1 MTPSGAATP
10 TETEAAIAFLR
21 DNLDARVAELV
32 DFVRIASVSAQPNHA
47 HDVRRAAD
55 WLADRLRVAGLENV
69 DFVDTGLH
77 PAVVADWLHA
87 GPDAPT
93 LLFYG
98 HYDVQPA
105 SLADG
110 WDHDPFDAQVR
121 DGRVWGRGTTDDK
134 GQMMCHVLGVEAWLA
149 ACGRLPVNVKMV
161 FEGEE
166 EIGSRNFGKVLDQA
180 ADRLRADLLIVSD
193 NPMPGEDQPA
203 ITLSLRGLAKIQVH
217 VQGPNADL
225 HSGAYGGVVRN
236 PLEALAHML
245 ASLKDPATGRVLVAG
260 FYDDVAAPSPERRAR
275 MAGLGETDEAYQR
288 TLDVDAAFGE
298 EGWSN
303 LERIGVRP
311 TLDVNGMWGGYQG
324 EGSKTII
331 PASAHAKISCR
342 LVANQDEHRIAELLE
357 THLRAAAPTG
367 VRVSVQSLGHGGVV
381 SADPDHPLLGAV
393 RRALAATWGVEPLE
407 LPSGVTIPAV
417 ADMQRRLGAVPA
429 LVGFGHRDENMH
441 GPQESFRLANLERG
455 SQACARLIAE
465 VAHAHGR
472 PSLPPQAP

>member
-1 MTPSGAATP
+1 MTLSGPPAPAQLNAALDYL
-10 TETEAAIAFLR
+10 AS
-21 DNLDARVAELV
+21 NWDARVGELQE
-32 DFVRIASVSAQPNHA
+32 FVRIPSVSAQAEHA
-47 HDVRRAAD
+47 ADVLRAAH
-55 WLADRLRVAGLENV
+55 WLVARLQRAGMENV
-69 DFVDTGLH
+69 DLVETSTH

-105 SLADG
+105 ALADG

-121 DGRVWGRGTTDDK
+121 NGRVWGRGTTDDK
-134 GQMMCHVLGVEAWLA
+134 GQMMCHVLAAEAWLA
-149 ACGRLPVNVKMV
+149 ACGGLPVNVKMV

-166 EIGSRNFGKVLDQA
+166 EIGSRNFGEVLDQA

-193 NPMPGEDQPA
+193 NPMPAEDQPA
-203 ITLSLRGLAKIQVH
+203 LTLSLRGLAKIQVD

-236 PLEALAHML
+236 PLEALAQML
-245 ASLKDPATGRVLVAG
+245 ASLKDPATGRILVEG
-260 FYDDVAAPSPERRAR
+260 FYDDVAEPSPERRAR
-275 MAGLGETDEAYQR
+275 MAGLGEADEAYQR

-311 TLDVNGMWGGYQG
+311 TLDINGMWGGYRG

-342 LVANQDEHRIAELLE
+342 LVANQNGHQIAERLE
-357 THLRAAAPTG
+357 THLRAAAPSG

-417 ADMQRRLGAVPA
+417 ADMQRRLGAAPA

-441 GPQESFRLANLERG
+441 GPQESFRLANYQRG
-455 SQACARLIAE
+455 SEACARLMAE
-465 VAHAHGR
+465 VALLGA
-472 PSLPPQAP
+472 A